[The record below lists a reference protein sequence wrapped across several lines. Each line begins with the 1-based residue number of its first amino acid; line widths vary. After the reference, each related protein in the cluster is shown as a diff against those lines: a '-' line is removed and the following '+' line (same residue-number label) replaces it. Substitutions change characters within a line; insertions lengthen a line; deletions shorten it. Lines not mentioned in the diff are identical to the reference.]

1 MKKITSLLILLTIC
15 FVSFGQRHLSPEP
28 RNSNRSSRSSQGF
41 SPLNITSPDVPKSF
55 TLFGERMPVE
65 IWDVRERFDRELLTN
80 TYMQTST
87 TYIIKHMARYM
98 PMIERKLRENNIPDD
113 FKYLCVAESALRNQV
128 SRAGAAGFWQ
138 FLKGTAPGYGLRID
152 NEIDERY
159 NPEKSTDAACK
170 YLRQAYNRFGNW
182 TAAAASYNCGMGGYN
197 RRVTEQ
203 GVSNFYDLYLPN
215 ETMRYVFRIAAL
227 KYILDDYKAMG
238 FNILHDDQYH
248 PIPTRKVYVN
258 YSLGN
263 LATWA
268 KSQGTNYKTVK
279 FLNPWM
285 RNKSFYNK
293 SKRSY
298 TVLLPAR

>member
-1 MKKITSLLILLTIC
+1 MKNILSLVVILCIGHL
-15 FVSFGQRHLSPEP
+15 SFGQRHLPAEP
-28 RNSNRSSRSSQGF
+28 RNSSRTSNGF
-41 SPLNITSPDVPKSF
+41 QPLNITSPDVPKNF
-55 TLFGERMPVE
+55 TLFGERVPVE
-65 IWDVRERFDRELLTN
+65 ILDVRERFDRELLTN

-98 PMIERKLRENNIPDD
+98 PMIERKLKENNIPDD

-128 SRAGAAGFWQ
+128 SHAGAAGFWQ
-138 FLKGTAPGYGLRID
+138 FLKGTAPGYGLYID
-152 NEIDERY
+152 NEVDQRY
-159 NPEKSTDAACK
+159 DPEKSTDAACK
-170 YLRQAYNRFGNW
+170 YLRQGYNRFGNW

-203 GVSNFYDLYLPN
+203 GESNFYNLYLPN

-238 FNILHDDQYH
+238 FNILSDDQYH

-268 KSQGTNYKTVK
+268 KSQGTNYKTLK
-279 FLNPWM
+279 FLNPWL

-293 SKRSY
+293 KKRGY
-298 TVLLPAR
+298 TILLPK